1 LTFQEIYYFLIEK
14 RGCFTGVLCGGRM
27 SGVCNDDI
35 GAEEVKAVLAD
46 DTGVFPHKIFIKTRY
61 SVCTT

>member
-1 LTFQEIYYFLIEK
+1 
-14 RGCFTGVLCGGRM
+14 M